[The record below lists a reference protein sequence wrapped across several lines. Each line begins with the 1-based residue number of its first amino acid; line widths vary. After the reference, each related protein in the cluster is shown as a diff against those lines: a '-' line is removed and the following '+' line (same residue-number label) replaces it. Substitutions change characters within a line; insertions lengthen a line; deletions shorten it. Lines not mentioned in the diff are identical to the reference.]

1 MAVLQAAL
9 IAAPLIGEGIK
20 AVRGIFMSRKAKK
33 QMKTQQAGI
42 NAQLAQMKAQTMG
55 MTQSIMGGFMGPS
68 GINGG
73 QNGVPLMGQNQLP
86 PGF

>member
-1 MAVLQAAL
+1 MAWMAAAA

-33 QMKTQQAGI
+33 QMKTQQAGM
-42 NAQLAQMKAQTMG
+42 NAQLAQMKAQTQA

-73 QNGVPLMGQNQLP
+73 QTGVPLMRPGQLP
-86 PGF
+86 NGF